1 MLFPGR
7 LRAKWSF
14 TVASISSSYITRIA
28 EKGCIT
34 KLPHIRARGA
44 AANPPASRPPRRS
57 SETLS
62 PDNSAGGFTGW
73 PELPAAAA
81 RVAARHYLRHRR

>member
-1 MLFPGR
+1 VLFPGR

-28 EKGCIT
+28 EMGCVT
-34 KLPHIRARGA
+34 KLPHIPRKRRSSEPA
-44 AANPPASRPPRRS
+44 ASRPPRRS

-62 PDNSAGGFTGW
+62 PDNSAGRFTGW